1 MTKPNTTG
9 LCAPRAA
16 EDLSDEPASEIGA
29 AVKDRIDEVKEL
41 AEAGKTQI
49 VRDLIMKRYSE
60 TKEDTEKWFANFESD
75 LESYVQRRVE
85 LSLLEKG
92 RP

>member
-1 MTKPNTTG
+1 MLNDE
-9 LCAPRAA
+9 LAPERG
-16 EDLSDEPASEIGA
+16 P

-41 AEAGKTQI
+41 VEAGKMQI

-60 TKEDTEKWFANFESD
+60 TKEDTEKWFANFNSD
-75 LESYVQRRVE
+75 LESYVQRRIE
-85 LSLLEKG
+85 LALLGKG

>member
-1 MTKPNTTG
+1 MPT
-9 LCAPRAA
+9 
-16 EDLSDEPASEIGA
+16 
-29 AVKDRIDEVKEL
+29 RIEEVKKL

-60 TKEDTEKWFANFESD
+60 TKEDTEKWFANFDSD
-75 LESYVQRRVE
+75 LELYVQRRIE
-85 LSLLEKG
+85 LALLEKG